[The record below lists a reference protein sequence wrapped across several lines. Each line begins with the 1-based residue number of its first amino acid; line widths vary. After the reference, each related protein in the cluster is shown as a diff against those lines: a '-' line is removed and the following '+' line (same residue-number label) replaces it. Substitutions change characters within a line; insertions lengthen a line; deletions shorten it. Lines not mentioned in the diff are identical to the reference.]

1 MTWNCT
7 AIFVV
12 RDDYPQVASFVHI
25 YLATVAFAMRALR
38 PVTNTRPVQLVG
50 NALKPRGAE
59 GHLQCCHTHMDN
71 IDQLQRQK
79 LAVKAAKD
87 REQLAWASEQYQVI
101 PAALS
106 RAMHLLKEC
115 NR

>member
-1 MTWNCT
+1 M
-7 AIFVV
+7 
-12 RDDYPQVASFVHI
+12 HI

-59 GHLQCCHTHMDN
+59 GHLQCCHTIMPQAGLDN

-87 REQLAWASEQYQVI
+87 GEQLARASEQYQVI

-106 RAMHLLKEC
+106 RTMHLLKEC
-115 NR
+115 NG